1 MIRRMMIVL
10 VVLLGVAGTPLASAQ
25 DGGAPSTGTASG
37 ESQEAASGEASGEAG
52 GFVAA
57 EVPGPLDASDVDDIV
72 VEGRGW
78 GHGRGMG
85 QYGSLGYA
93 LDGWTSRQILDHFY
107 GGTSAAQRSNSDIF
121 VHLTGFDVSTALIV
135 TSSSPYTVG
144 GVPVAANNYSRIEF
158 IGPDA
163 QLTVGT
169 SCTGPWAPASNP
181 TTQTGTRP
189 QSGTD
194 GYRFVDVTAGSSGQV
209 SICRSDGATRAY
221 RGTVVGARD
230 DSGFRW
236 VGNRLPLETY
246 LRGVVPRESP
256 ASWGDLGGGAGIE
269 ALKAQAV
276 AARSYALALAER
288 RRAQGIYATDTCD
301 TTSCQVYGGAS
312 GDSRTDRAVS
322 ETAGEV
328 REWPGG
334 DVVLTEF
341 ASSTGG
347 YTWNTPGSRS
357 FTNVIDE
364 GDSVSRNPNHFWTVT
379 IPRERVEARYPQIGE
394 FRSIEVTDRN
404 GLGSWGGRVREI
416 EIVGSDGTVTLTN
429 DGWDDDS
436 FRRAFGLRSDW
447 YRFPQFETGSGNADD
462 GFWIVKRDGDVEAF
476 GEAVDYGDAG
486 ALALNQPMVS
496 MAAHPSGEGY
506 WLLGRDGGV
515 FSYGVADF
523 FGSTGGLELN
533 APVVGMAAHPSGDGY
548 WFVASD
554 GGIFSYGEAE
564 FYGSMGG
571 VQLVSP
577 IVGMSATP
585 TGEGYWLV
593 AADGGIFAFGDAP
606 FHGSI
611 GGTRLAEPI
620 VGMAPTATGNG
631 YWFVASD
638 GGVFA
643 YGDATFLGSATS
655 AQLPSPVVGIAAG
668 GAGAGYW
675 LVRSDA
681 LSYSFGVIDLPSSR
695 AGGTVASIA
704 GLP

>member
-1 MIRRMMIVL
+1 MIRRMTFLL
-10 VVLLGVAGTPLASAQ
+10 VVLLAVAGAPLAAAQ
-25 DGGAPSTGTASG
+25 DEGRAAGSPSG
-37 ESQEAASGEASGEAG
+37 ESQEAAAAVGSGEAT

-57 EVPGPLDASDVDDIV
+57 EAPEGLDASDVTDIV

-93 LDGWTSRQILDHFY
+93 LDGWSSRQILDHFY
-107 GGTSAAQRSNSDIF
+107 GGTSAGQRSNRDIF

-135 TSSSPYTVG
+135 TSSSSFTVG
-144 GVPVAANNYSRIEF
+144 GVSVAANNFARIEF

-169 SCTGPWAPASNP
+169 SCGGPWAAASAP
-181 TTQTGTRP
+181 TTQTGSRP
-189 QSGTD
+189 KSGTD
-194 GYRFVDVTAGSSGQV
+194 GYRFVEATAGSSGQM
-209 SICRSDGATRAY
+209 SICRSDGSTRAY
-221 RGTVVGARD
+221 RGTIVGARD

-236 VGNRLPLETY
+236 VGNRLPLEQY

-256 ASWGDLGGGAGIE
+256 ASWGDLGGGQGIE

-288 RRAQGIYATDTCD
+288 RAAQGIYATDTCD
-301 TTSCQVYGGAS
+301 TTSCQVYGGAA
-312 GDSRTDRAVS
+312 GDGRTDRAIS

-334 DVVLTEF
+334 DIVLTEF

-347 YTWNTPGSRS
+347 FTWNTPGSRS
-357 FTNVIDE
+357 FTNVVDL

-379 IPRERVEARYPQIGE
+379 IPRERIEGRYPQIGE
-394 FRSIEVTDRN
+394 LRSIEVTERN

-416 EIVGSDGTVTLTN
+416 VITGSSGSVTLTN
-429 DGWDDDS
+429 DGWDDDT

-462 GFWIVKRDGDVEAF
+462 GFWIVKRDGNVEAF
-476 GEAVDYGDAG
+476 GEAIDYGDAG
-486 ALALNQPMVS
+486 ALALNEPMVG

-515 FSYGVADF
+515 FSYGQATF
-523 FGSTGGLELN
+523 FGSTGGLQLN

-571 VQLVSP
+571 IPLVSP
-577 IVGMSATP
+577 IVGMASTP

-593 AADGGIFAFGDAP
+593 AADGGVFAFGDAP

-611 GGTRLAEPI
+611 GGTVLAEPV

-643 YGDATFLGSATS
+643 YGDATFLGSATGS
-655 AQLPSPVVGIAAG
+655 KPAPVVGMAAG

-675 LVRSDA
+675 LIRSDA
-681 LSYSFGVIDLPSSR
+681 LSYSYGVIDLPSSR
-695 AGGTVASIA
+695 VGGTVAGIA